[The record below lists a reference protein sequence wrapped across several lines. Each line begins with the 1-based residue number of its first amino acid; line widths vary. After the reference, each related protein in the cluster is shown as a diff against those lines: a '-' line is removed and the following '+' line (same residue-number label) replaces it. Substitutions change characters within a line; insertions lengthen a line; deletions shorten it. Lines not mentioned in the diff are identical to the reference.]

1 MHKTTLLFCL
11 YFLANSYWC
20 QQNTLDYAR
29 RIVKQ
34 LCASEMDGRGYVNNG
49 CTRAGVFILHEM
61 KAIGLQPFKGTYAQ
75 DFPLKVNTFPSKCL
89 VKHGFKRCA
98 PGVDYLIHPSSPN
111 YKGKL
116 RLNVMSAEAILKYPF
131 GKNPLAPQAITFIP
145 KNGFPRDSLVLVRR
159 KLEKLAKIEI
169 PVVEFTREKLTW
181 SVSNETFKFP
191 YIHYY
196 DTNTAVN
203 LNEIRVNLKTAF
215 YPKYEVSNYLGI
227 VPSKNASDSLLIVC
241 AHYDHLGRMGSKTL
255 FPGGNDNASGVAMM
269 LSLAREINSHP
280 LQNHS
285 VLFIAFAG
293 EEIGL
298 EGSQAFVNS
307 NLVDLNKVSMVLNLD
322 ILGSGE
328 EGITVVNGSVFP
340 KYFNQ
345 LVELNKAIPAVPVV
359 KSRGKAA
366 NSDHFPFSE
375 KGVPAL
381 FVYTM
386 GPNKNYHDIHDTYE
400 NLSFDRF
407 EALHFLFVRFLNRF

>member
-1 MHKTTLLFCL
+1 MHRTTLFICL
-11 YFLANSYWC
+11 VIIASSSWS
-20 QQNTLDYAR
+20 QQSTLTYAR
-29 RIVKQ
+29 SIVKT
-34 LCASEMDGRGYVNNG
+34 LCASEMDGRGYVNGG
-49 CTRAGVFILHEM
+49 CVRAGVFILNEM
-61 KAIGLQPFKGTYAQ
+61 KALGLEPVKGTYKH
-75 DFPLKVNTFPSKCL
+75 DFNLMVNTFPSKCS
-89 VKHGFKRCA
+89 VMNGVKRCR
-98 PGVDYLIHPSSPN
+98 PGVDFLIHPSSPSF
-111 YKGKL
+111 KGKL
-116 RLNVMSAEAILKYPF
+116 RLNVMGAEQILKYPF
-131 GKNPLAPQAITFIP
+131 GKTEPSNQALAFSTN
-145 KNGFPRDSLVLVRR
+145 KGFPKDSLVLVRR
-159 KLEKLAKIEI
+159 KLEKLARVEI
-169 PVVEFTREKLTW
+169 PVIEFTREKLTW
-181 SVSNETFKFP
+181 SVSDETYKFP
-191 YIHYY
+191 YIQYF
-196 DTNTAVN
+196 DTNAVVASN
-203 LNEIRVNLKTAF
+203 RIKVHLKSTF
-215 YPKYEVSNYLGI
+215 LPKYEASNYLGI
-227 VPSKNASDSLLIVC
+227 VPSKNASDSLLIIC
-241 AHYDHLGRMGSKTL
+241 AHYDHLGRIGKKTF

-269 LSLAREINSHP
+269 LSLAREISSHP
-280 LQNHS
+280 LPNHA

-307 NLVDLNKVSMVLNLD
+307 NLIDLNKVSMVLNLD

-345 LVELNKAIPAVPVV
+345 LVELNKEIPAVPVV

-386 GPNKNYHDIHDTYE
+386 GPNKNYHDIHDTYG